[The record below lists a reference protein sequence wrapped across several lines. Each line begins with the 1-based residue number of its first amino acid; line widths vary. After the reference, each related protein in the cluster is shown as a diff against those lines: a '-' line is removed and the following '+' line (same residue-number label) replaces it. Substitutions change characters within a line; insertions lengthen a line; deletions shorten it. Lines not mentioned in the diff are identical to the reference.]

1 MFRRRFVWPVLL
13 ACLAFIL
20 VPHRVNAQSAT
31 GSIEGS
37 IVDQSAA
44 LMPGVTITVVQTATG
59 VTRTH
64 DI

>member
-1 MFRRRFVWPVLL
+1 MFRRRFVWPVLV

-20 VPHRVNAQSAT
+20 VPHRAHAQSAT

-44 LMPGVTITVVQTATG
+44 LMPGVTVTVVQHG
-59 VTRTH
+59 DRPHPHH
-64 DI
+64 DV